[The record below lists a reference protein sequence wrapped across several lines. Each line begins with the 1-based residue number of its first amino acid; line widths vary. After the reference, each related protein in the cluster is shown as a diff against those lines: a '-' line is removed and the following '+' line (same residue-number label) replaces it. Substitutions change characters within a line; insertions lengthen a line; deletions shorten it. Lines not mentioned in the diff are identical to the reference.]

1 MNRNSRRSFRS
12 SRFSLKLRNSKP
24 IEYEYVNNFSNTDL
38 KTCVKLD
45 KQNNLLYEK
54 NVKLYD
60 SILKKLEKNNAL
72 FQIKNAPDP
81 PRNPSNEEYFK
92 IHEMRTQKVD
102 NTIQTA
108 AVLYLLSLDYKLVID
123 APRSKIPEISD
134 VYSTYFEP
142 YMAVNLA
149 KKKALERNE
158 NFLEII
164 KMNYLIDENKVLSRE
179 MMVEMP
185 GESSVDESFHVKVP
199 LRHKTETQIKNNR
212 RYSIQG
218 RHFPDLNSLRVNEYD
233 TRNNVNYQLPSE
245 QELRQ
250 WKRGV
255 GDNLTSMGPVPS
267 APPPLPLPHEE
278 SHIYP
283 MDMGEP
289 SSMLEKSVSLNNL
302 DNYESRSV
310 ISEPPSYNGVMNSN
324 GKKKAVS
331 IVINN
336 Q

>member
-12 SRFSLKLRNSKP
+12 SRFSLRLRNSKP

-54 NVKLYD
+54 NVKLYE
-60 SILKKLEKNNAL
+60 SILRKLEKNNAL
-72 FQIKNAPDP
+72 FQIKNAPEP

-149 KKKALERNE
+149 KKNAIERNE

-164 KMNYLIDENKVLSRE
+164 KMNHSIDENKVLSRE
-179 MMVEMP
+179 MIVEMP
-185 GESSVDESFHVKVP
+185 GESSADESVHVKVP
-199 LRHKTETQIKNNR
+199 LRHKTESYSSWYNN
-212 RYSIQG
+212 S
-218 RHFPDLNSLRVNEYD
+218 
-233 TRNNVNYQLPSE
+233 
-245 QELRQ
+245 
-250 WKRGV
+250 
-255 GDNLTSMGPVPS
+255 
-267 APPPLPLPHEE
+267 
-278 SHIYP
+278 
-283 MDMGEP
+283 
-289 SSMLEKSVSLNNL
+289 
-302 DNYESRSV
+302 
-310 ISEPPSYNGVMNSN
+310 
-324 GKKKAVS
+324 
-331 IVINN
+331 
-336 Q
+336 